1 MERLRDDSFLRF
13 VNTVFHD
20 NIPWRIVK
28 ALTKEEGGLTLR
40 ELARRVGVAP
50 KTLYRHIDRLQRA
63 GVLEVHKPSPRVKL
77 IRLNGRYIWL
87 KEFLGE
93 AHGE

>member
-1 MERLRDDSFLRF
+1 
-13 VNTVFHD
+13 
-20 NIPWRIVK
+20 
-28 ALTKEEGGLTLR
+28 
-40 ELARRVGVAP
+40 VGVAP

-77 IRLNGRYIWL
+77 IRLNGRYMWL

>member
-1 MERLRDDSFLRF
+1 MELLRDDSFLRF

-63 GVLEVHKPSPRVKL
+63 GCWRCISPAPGL
-77 IRLNGRYIWL
+77 SS
-87 KEFLGE
+87 LG
-93 AHGE
+93 

>member
-13 VNTVFHD
+13 INVVFHD

-50 KTLYRHIDRLQRA
+50 
-63 GVLEVHKPSPRVKL
+63 RVKL

-93 AHGE
+93 ANSE

>member
-20 NIPWRIVK
+20 NIPWRIVM

>member
-1 MERLRDDSFLRF
+1 MERLNDDTFLRF

-28 ALTKEEGGLTLR
+28 ALAKEEGGLTLR

-50 KTLYRHIDRLQRA
+50 KTLYCHIDRLQRA

-77 IRLNGRYIWL
+77 IKLNGRYMWL
-87 KEFLGE
+87 KEFLGKS
-93 AHGE
+93 HGE